1 MHCEPEPSHHQALLT
16 SSGADAN
23 TMNSR
28 NETPVSMLPPEREQ
42 PLDLVQCG
50 TQGQQKFDNG
60 EEQQSSDEALT
71 PTFAVNGSSSSNDYH
86 HTPLPPPEGRWG
98 TVVALL
104 ALCTMC
110 QANVF
115 MLPYLF
121 SVPAS
126 HGASAS
132 LQLDLDLSE
141 TAFGLLQSYVGIVPR
156 LVCYYA
162 PNVVRIFRALE
173 YQ

>member
-1 MHCEPEPSHHQALLT
+1 MSSEPRASHRQALLPA
-16 SSGADAN
+16 SEYDAREV
-23 TMNSR
+23 TFGH
-28 NETPVSMLPPEREQ
+28 EAPVSVLPPDREQ
-42 PLDLVQCG
+42 PIDRVQRNS
-50 TQGQQKFDNG
+50 Q
-60 EEQQSSDEALT
+60 EQQQLDDQEERQSFNAAFDPAFAITDDSDEI
-71 PTFAVNGSSSSNDYH
+71 
-86 HTPLPPPEGRWG
+86 PPPQGRWG

-156 LVCYYA
+156 LVWSH
-162 PNVVRIFRALE
+162 E
-173 YQ
+173 